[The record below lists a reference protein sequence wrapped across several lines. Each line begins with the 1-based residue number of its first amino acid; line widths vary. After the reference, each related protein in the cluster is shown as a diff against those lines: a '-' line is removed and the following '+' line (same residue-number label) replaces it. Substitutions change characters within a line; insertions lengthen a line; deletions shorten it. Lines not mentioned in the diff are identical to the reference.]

1 MQVLGAYLDVLME
14 TPNEEQGDSS
24 ETLLAVLH
32 TLTHCSDCA
41 EFDGGSFLSDMWFLC
56 GLKTKVVDY
65 FTRHEMDAEQLEYL
79 EMIVDG
85 LPKRRIVAK
94 EQASSSSKQEV
105 TAHLENEE
113 KQPATSDTNSN
124 GERAELASLVAQV
137 KDFFPDLGDG
147 FIELCLLSSKRQV
160 EVVINFM
167 LESNPPPE
175 LIDVPQS
182 LSKSDAEFERTK
194 ARVTGTAPPSNKLD
208 PSQVWVGKKPQ
219 EKEYDP
225 QIGKKDQQLAEK
237 MKQIV
242 AQYEEEDELV
252 VAGGVLPGVVTIDEY
267 DDDYNDEFED
277 YEPFSVHDSGQLDDQ
292 EAVRELNRRIRA
304 KEEEDA
310 FWESM
315 KNPNHRVIQDDEEEE
330 GDVEEKAGDK
340 RQQSGGSSDSKPQ
353 TSRPNGS
360 PKKAGEKKKGDG
372 KAPAD
377 EKQQKEAPTPQQ
389 QRARARNNKN
399 KAKVANHHRKE
410 RALKKM
416 G

>member
-1 MQVLGAYLDVLME
+1 
-14 TPNEEQGDSS
+14 
-24 ETLLAVLH
+24 
-32 TLTHCSDCA
+32 
-41 EFDGGSFLSDMWFLC
+41 
-56 GLKTKVVDY
+56 VD
-65 FTRHEMDAEQLEYL
+65 
-79 EMIVDG
+79 
-85 LPKRRIVAK
+85 
-94 EQASSSSKQEV
+94 
-105 TAHLENEE
+105 
-113 KQPATSDTNSN
+113 
-124 GERAELASLVAQV
+124 QV

-182 LSKSDAEFERTK
+182 LSKSDAEYERVK
-194 ARVTGTAPPSNKLD
+194 ARVTGSPPPSNKLD

-225 QIGKKDQQLAEK
+225 QIGKKDQHLAEK

-242 AQYEEEDELV
+242 AQYEEEDELI

-315 KNPNHRVIQDDEEEE
+315 KNPNHRVVLDDEEEE
-330 GDVEEKAGDK
+330 GDSEEKPSDK

-353 TSRPNGS
+353 SSRPNGP
-360 PKKAGEKKKGDG
+360 PKKAGDKKKGDG
-372 KAPAD
+372 KSAVD

-389 QRARARNNKN
+389 QQRARARSNKN